1 MTMMNATRLGVT
13 GPGRIGGTGVTATS
27 GSRMTGAAFQVAEE
41 PSSAAEA
48 PVPLAD
54 IAPLPDIASVSLG
67 AMLAAEALDRGP
79 ARDRAARRHGQA
91 VLAGL
96 TALQRAL
103 LEDGD
108 QDGTASLHR
117 LAALIAD
124 MPQADDPQLAAL
136 LDTIALRARVE
147 LARLG
152 H

>member
-13 GPGRIGGTGVTATS
+13 NARCIGGTGATATL
-27 GSRMTGAAFQVAEE
+27 GSRQTGAAFQVAEE
-41 PSSAAEA
+41 SSSGAEA
-48 PVPLAD
+48 PAPLAD
-54 IAPLPDIASVSLG
+54 VAGVSLG
-67 AMLAAEALDRGP
+67 AMLAAEALDRRP

-96 TALQRAL
+96 TTLQRAL
-103 LEDGD
+103 LGDND
-108 QDGTASLHR
+108 QDCTPSLQR

-124 MPQADDPQLAAL
+124 MPQADDPQLAAF
-136 LDTIALRARVE
+136 LDTITLRARVE